1 VREDAK
7 REIALLESSSG
18 DGEIDQREYHEI
30 PKQYAEA
37 YLYRLLSRE
46 RTKKGVL
53 EIKSDL
59 LKEKEGVANN

>member
-1 VREDAK
+1 MLGVREDAK
-7 REIALLESSSG
+7 REIVLIESNSG
-18 DGEIDQREYHEI
+18 NGEIEQSEYHEI

-53 EIKSDL
+53 EIKNDM
-59 LKEKEGVANN
+59 LKE